1 MPGRGQARIVIR
13 NGIVPRRARVRLS
26 SWRAAHQ
33 RGGAAGPQGRGA
45 AGRLGR
51 RRRRPARRGG
61 HDRRAPTS
69 PSARCSG
76 WWASRAAAADRLGP
90 ARRVPRAGRA
100 PRHARAHR
108 AARPRRRARRAARG
122 RDLRVRS
129 PPRRARLRGRGA
141 RGRRRRLRRRRP
153 RAVLAYGARGAGGP
167 DEVRASAA
175 FAGRHAADARLR
187 GAIGI
192 AGLFDTSDETLAAAG
207 ALASR
212 AGVHACLGEDE
223 SDLAH
228 AFARFGRR
236 PIEVLAAHDL
246 LGPRA
251 VIAHGGTTVH
261 AEAVLLADAAAALAV
276 TPRAAMF
283 FGAALPP
290 LLDFASV
297 GVPIAFGTDGLFPDV
312 AGEALHAA
320 TMIRHAQRSASA
332 AGGLVGRVAWPAAAR
347 LASEWFGEPL
357 GRIEAG
363 ALADVVVLDW
373 RPAVPPRTSPRATSP
388 SFGRRQ
394 RRGSS
399 WTARCGSAKVACS
412 AATRRRSPP
421 MRARPQGAAR
431 ARRSASPPGHR
442 PPERPPAAC
451 AAGCLSRRMRARK
464 GAIGSRRARAP
475 PPPAR
480 PSPRSLTRSA
490 SRSRSSRRRSRR
502 CSPARLRG
510 RVRALHPGDRLRR
523 LPRRARAGLLSLA
536 LSTALSRLVLP
547 ARSARSLEPA
557 ERRVLAVFL
566 VIGAVLCWV
575 ASPPRRLHRAGGAR
589 APLRVTR
596 LRDPSDGLD
605 RRRDGRAD
613 S

>member
-1 MPGRGQARIVIR
+1 VDTRIVIR
-13 NGIVPRRARVRLS
+13 NGIVPPSGAGATVVVEGRRISEVAPPGRRVE
-26 SWRAAHQ
+26 
-33 RGGAAGPQGRGA
+33 GRPGDWDVDA
-45 AGRLGR
+45 AGRLVVAGMIDAHAHLALGALQRLVGLPGR
-51 RRRRPARRGG
+51 PPPTVSDLRAGFRLRVE
-61 HDRRAPTS
+61 RRATS
-69 PSARCSG
+69 ERIAPLARAGALAALRAGVTC
-76 WWASRAAAADRLGP
+76 AFDHLRAAPGSAAEALE
-90 ARRVPRAGRA
+90 AVAGA
-100 PRHARAHR
+100 C
-108 AARPRRRARRAARG
+108 AAVG
-122 RDLRVRS
+122 L
-129 PPRRARLRGRGA
+129 
-141 RGRRRRLRRRRP
+141 

-175 FAGRHAADARLR
+175 FADRHAADARLR

-373 RPAVPPRTSPRATSP
+373 RPAVPLPDVPAGDLALLWAGAPAAWVIVDGEVRLRE
-388 SFGRRQ
+388 GRLL
-394 RRGSS
+394 GGDEAE
-399 WTARCGSAKVACS
+399 TAAH
-412 AATRRRSPP
+412 
-421 MRARPQGAAR
+421 AREAAR
-431 ARRSASPPGHR
+431 A
-442 PPERPPAAC
+442 
-451 AAGCLSRRMRARK
+451 L
-464 GAIGSRRARAP
+464 
-475 PPPAR
+475 
-480 PSPRSLTRSA
+480 
-490 SRSRSSRRRSRR
+490 
-502 CSPARLRG
+502 
-510 RVRALHPGDRLRR
+510 
-523 LPRRARAGLLSLA
+523 
-536 LSTALSRLVLP
+536 
-547 ARSARSLEPA
+547 LEP
-557 ERRVLAVFL
+557 V
-566 VIGAVLCWV
+566 
-575 ASPPRRLHRAGGAR
+575 
-589 APLRVTR
+589 
-596 LRDPSDGLD
+596 
-605 RRRDGRAD
+605 
-613 S
+613 